1 MSVGGICV
9 VLVVLVDVLRFFLG
23 FPPDCDPD
31 GTRKLPPTILV
42 PEVKRVLGSGR
53 VLVVLQL
60 IQVIFGLRITC
71 TGQFQGLNKCEQKLL
86 RKHRQKT

>member
-31 GTRKLPPTILV
+31 GTRKLPPTILL
-42 PEVKRVLGSGR
+42 ELD
-53 VLVVLQL
+53 LVTLM
-60 IQVIFGLRITC
+60 
-71 TGQFQGLNKCEQKLL
+71 KLVTPD
-86 RKHRQKT
+86 H